1 MFIIQPLKLVL
12 ESYKWRVL
20 NNNVH
25 YLILFRVF
33 MVLLFILSFLL
44 FELLDKCLLQLI
56 IKVLIVL
63 IDGGVK
69 CEFHNVG
76 SILHLIHQTE
86 Q

>member
-56 IKVLIVL
+56 KINLHMY
-63 IDGGVK
+63 VK
-69 CEFHNVG
+69 YLNHFCSH
-76 SILHLIHQTE
+76 H
-86 Q
+86 